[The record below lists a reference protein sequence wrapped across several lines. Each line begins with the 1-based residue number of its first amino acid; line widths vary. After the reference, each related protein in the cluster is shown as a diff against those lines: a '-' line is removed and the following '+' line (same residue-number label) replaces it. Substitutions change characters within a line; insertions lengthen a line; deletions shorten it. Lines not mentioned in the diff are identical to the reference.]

1 MNIYWTWSYSRP
13 RSYTNVQTTDG
24 VNYVTKLES
33 KWSVTYGERLQMA
46 PASATDVPW
55 MCFFR
60 WNGDFPIEMRNLYNV
75 GAPFTIAKWVY
86 SSNVYGFWYII
97 TSYKY
102 SNIKFINQQ
111 T

>member
-1 MNIYWTWSYSRP
+1 ME
-13 RSYTNVQTTDG
+13 TTDG

-55 MCFFR
+55 MCVFFDE
-60 WNGDFPIEMRNLYNV
+60 WLIFPMWIPSKCGIYTMWDNV

-86 SSNVYGFWYII
+86 SSNDYGF
-97 TSYKY
+97 
-102 SNIKFINQQ
+102 
-111 T
+111 

>member
-24 VNYVTKLES
+24 GNYVTKLES

-55 MCFFR
+55 MCFF
-60 WNGDFPIEMRNLYNV
+60 DELLIFPSKCGIYTM
-75 GAPFTIAKWVY
+75 WVLRLR
-86 SSNVYGFWYII
+86 
-97 TSYKY
+97 
-102 SNIKFINQQ
+102 
-111 T
+111 